1 MPFIPDARAARAA
14 ALAEIE
20 RQKRL
25 AHQMS
30 VAELIVAL
38 REPQRKLVVL
48 LNNRAQSLQA
58 DIDLEDNIEE
68 LVETGQIDWGLF

>member
-1 MPFIPDARAARAA
+1 MPFIRDARAARAA

-20 RQKRL
+20 HQQRL

-68 LVETGQIDWGLF
+68 MIETGQIDWGLF

>member
-1 MPFIPDARAARAA
+1 MPFIRDARAQRAA

-20 RQKRL
+20 RQKHL

-38 REPQRKLVVL
+38 REPQRKLIVL

-58 DIDLEDNIEE
+58 DIDLEENLEE
-68 LVETGQIDWGLF
+68 LVETGQIDWGMF